1 MHLAIVSIMCLIWY
15 IAFVFLLF
23 HKRRVPGY
31 RAGALLPP
39 DPGRELV
46 PPQYRNQ
53 IKNEE

>member
-23 HKRRVPGY
+23 HKWRVPGY